1 VHVAYLAHREIAA
14 ISVAFSANEAKQS
27 GVSPRCRF
35 ARNDALCRE
44 PHVVREVPIE
54 LARTRIE
61 PSRRELP
68 IVDPDHRRD
77 FREKIA

>member
-1 VHVAYLAHREIAA
+1 MSPIWPIATIAA
-14 ISVAFSANEAKQS
+14 ISVAFSASEAKQS
-27 GVSPRCRF
+27 RISPRC
-35 ARNDALCRE
+35 RNDALCRE
-44 PHVVREVPIE
+44 PHVVREIPIE